1 MTFEEHHNAVEF
13 SYHFY
18 DTFVDFAPYIKKCE
32 NLDQLREMMYDDYK
46 NDPLT
51 DNEIMKRNLFNVMS
65 DHNLIKYLKKRYG
78 DRFSAYEYTTYNIS
92 LK

>member
-1 MTFEEHHNAVEF
+1 
-13 SYHFY
+13 
-18 DTFVDFAPYIKKCE
+18 
-32 NLDQLREMMYDDYK
+32 MMYDDYK

-51 DNEIMKRNLFNVMS
+51 DNDVMKRNLFNVMS

>member
-1 MTFEEHHNAVEF
+1 MTYEEHHEALEF
-13 SYHFY
+13 TYHFL
-18 DTFVDFAPYIKKCE
+18 DTFVDFEPFLERCE
-32 NLDQLREMMYDDYK
+32 TLEELRDAVWAEYYDTELVNNKYMQG
-46 NDPLT
+46 N
-51 DNEIMKRNLFNVMS
+51 IFNVMS